1 MSVMRNTR
9 IQKNRSGW
17 LLGGILLLAATGFA
31 QDDKPLVSELLEAGV
46 YQEEAKGDLDA
57 AIALY
62 QQVVDSDEI
71 SRPKAAEAQ
80 YRLAVCYQKQGNN
93 AMAVRGF
100 EALVKNFPNQTEWVE
115 AALVH
120 LPKPFEPELI
130 PWVDGETELME
141 IRLPTGLVVGYS
153 FYRTEKVVREG
164 RDLWQI
170 TNRTLANADM
180 ITKVEIHPITQAP
193 VYGYFSA
200 GGDTKEISW
209 WFDSDQ
215 IRSLY
220 GDDPEEKVTAVSGK
234 VIDNL
239 QAHYLVRQMP
249 MEVGFSTQQN
259 IFVGMTGTLIPVTFT
274 VKAIEEVETPLG
286 VFECVQTEI
295 DLAVQK
301 QTIWTST
308 DASRRL
314 IKFKAGGVE
323 IVASRYA
330 VLEPGDVQTF
340 VHEAMGLEFDLP
352 AEWGVFNNPG
362 NDDRHVKL
370 EIREACSPVSY
381 QFLANRDD
389 REEAAD
395 EVSAVEKAREIAEKQ
410 VERFQKREDS
420 FILNEDSW
428 ESLEVSGAAGVSV
441 TGGLE
446 EFGQAKT
453 LKKVVLRTDDLTI
466 VFNMGCSADQF
477 DDAEPAFDAMVDSLR
492 LN

>member
-1 MSVMRNTR
+1 MRNTQ
-9 IQKNRSGW
+9 IQKYRSGW
-17 LLGGILLLAATGFA
+17 LLGAMLLFAATGNA

-46 YQEEAKGDLDA
+46 YQEEARGDLDA

-93 AMAVRGF
+93 AMAVRSF
-100 EALVKNFPNQTEWVE
+100 EALVKNFPNQTEWVD
-115 AALVH
+115 AALAH

-141 IRLPTGLVVGYS
+141 IRLPTGSVVGYS

-170 TNRTLANADM
+170 TNRTLANADI
-180 ITKVEIHPITQAP
+180 ITKVEIDPVTQAP
-193 VYGYFSA
+193 VYGYFNG

-209 WFDSDQ
+209 WFDEDQ
-215 IRSLY
+215 IRSIY
-220 GDDPEEKVTAVSGK
+220 GDDPEEKTTPTSGR

-249 MEVGFSTQQN
+249 MEVGFSTQQS
-259 IFVGMTGTLIPVTFT
+259 IFVGMTGNLIPVTFT
-274 VKAIEEVETPLG
+274 VKAVEEVETPLG

-330 VLEPGDVQTF
+330 VVEPGEVQTF
-340 VHEAMGLEFDLP
+340 VQEAMGLAFDVP
-352 AEWGVFNNPG
+352 AEWGIFKNPG
-362 NDDRHVKL
+362 NDDSQVRL
-370 EIREACSPVSY
+370 EIREAGSPVSI

-389 REEAAD
+389 SEEAAD
-395 EVSAVEKAREIAEKQ
+395 AVSAVKKAREIAEKQ
-410 VERFQKREDS
+410 VERFQKRDNS
-420 FILNEDSW
+420 FIVNEESW
-428 ESLEVSGAAGVSV
+428 ESLEVPGAAGVSV
-441 TGGLE
+441 TGNLE

-453 LKKVVLRTDDLTI
+453 LKKVVLRTDNLTI
-466 VFNMGCSADQF
+466 VFNMGCASDQF
-477 DDAEPAFDAMVDSLR
+477 DDTEPAFDAMVGSLR
-492 LN
+492 VD